1 MGKNGGGCVDV
12 LMVQSA
18 EKIRLSKWEEELPLP
33 VGAFLY
39 FSIFSVGISVCCVCL
54 YFVDFNFCYFC

>member
-39 FSIFSVGISVCCVCL
+39 FSIFSVSISVC
-54 YFVDFNFCYFC
+54 FVFFKFCIF